1 MNVLRIRS
9 TFSDQLSVMRATT
22 RLLIRVAAIRKV
34 MTKINERI
42 VSEAESRSQNLL
54 AEELVELVEIYHPNR
69 EMGVSRET
77 VAQYSEALANGA
89 EESFN
94 SGAFDETV
102 DARTTDIE
110 TWVDSN
116 TIYSLGNNRISVY
129 SASWHGALSGST
141 NIREYVRFLR
151 DDAEDFEVFGPVE
164 PGMASPRANSLISL
178 P

>member
-1 MNVLRIRS
+1 
-9 TFSDQLSVMRATT
+9 
-22 RLLIRVAAIRKV
+22 

-129 SASWHGALSGST
+129 PASWHGALSGST